1 MWLLHKYEAHIKGL
15 PICFSE
21 VQVKNDVTDNNNKY
35 FVTAFD
41 GECRNIIEL
50 REHLKLC
57 FLVILVSNITCRSLD
72 VTHRWLDINL
82 LSITPH

>member
-1 MWLLHKYEAHIKGL
+1 MQKYHRAARAFKALLSHHIKGL

-21 VQVKNDVTDNNNKY
+21 VQVKNDVTDNNNKH
-35 FVTAFD
+35 FVTAFE

-57 FLVILVSNITCRSLD
+57 FLVILFSFDWRQELVFEGLRGA
-72 VTHRWLDINL
+72 
-82 LSITPH
+82 